1 MHPHEAERI
10 IVRWIVAVTEALK
23 KVSPVEA
30 SIFYDDFDRIRDDWE
45 MRWYDPTLKGTDEIV
60 DTSGPPLF
68 VDMQMHQKLVREK
81 LDRLEKVMRR

>member
-30 SIFYDDFDRIRDDWE
+30 SIFYDDFDRIRNDWE
-45 MRWYDPTLKGTDEIV
+45 MRWYDPTRKGIDQMV
-60 DTSGPPLF
+60 DTSGNPAF
-68 VDMQMHQKLVREK
+68 VDMHQKLMREK
-81 LDRLEKVMRR
+81 LDRLEKIMRH